1 MTGTVADRLPD
12 LFTLVVPT
20 YNRPQEL
27 TALMNY
33 LARLQVRFPILILDS
48 GSDESRRTTRSLVGH
63 LGLQAKML
71 EYDASAKPFDKFR
84 SGSFRVATP
93 YAAICADDDLILID
107 GLVACLEALEQDPQA
122 VVAHG
127 YYFAFTDRT
136 RGEGRMDLE
145 HIVYDS
151 QSVASPDPIA
161 RVRDLFRD
169 YQALTYAIYRTHVLR
184 DILNATAPFRHV
196 LTQELLSGALSVV
209 HGKMLR
215 VPVFSNGRAINA
227 SHPYTRWHPFLWLM
241 EDPES
246 LAKEYAWFRQ
256 VLVSALTDRPDY
268 ARDATE
274 TGRLLDLIA
283 TFYLYRH
290 TPPESFD
297 LVLDRAFGDQPIGGL
312 WQELALQLP
321 MINASEAVEPLTLPP
336 PPPPPPG
343 PPQAPPPP
351 PPPTVGDRVGRRVAR
366 LLDKVLRIPPPQ
378 PPAMPAVP
386 AEPPPPL
393 PLPPMPEP
401 AGADP
406 AVQDGAQDMQGGSRI
421 YRIFPAMLHHAA
433 SARFAVTPEVLLEL
447 TRALDAWRPW
457 DDAVESVAPAAG
469 APSLT
474 DDPVHGAG

>member
-1 MTGTVADRLPD
+1 MTGPVGDRLPA

-20 YNRPQEL
+20 YNRPHEL

-33 LARLQVRFPILILDS
+33 LARLRVRFPILVLDS
-48 GSDESRRTTRSLVGH
+48 GSEESRRTTRSLVGH
-63 LGLQAKML
+63 LGLSATVL
-71 EYDASAKPFDKFR
+71 EYDSSAKPFDKFR
-84 SGSFRVATP
+84 YGSFRVTTP
-93 YAAICADDDLILID
+93 YAAICADDDLILVD
-107 GLVACLEALEQDPQA
+107 GLVACLEALEADPQA
-122 VVAHG
+122 AVAHG

-151 QSVASPDPIA
+151 RSIESPDPIA

-169 YQALTYAIYRTHVLR
+169 YQALTYGIYRTHVLR
-184 DILNATAPFRHV
+184 DVLNATSPFRHV

-268 ARDATE
+268 ARDAAD

-290 TPPESFD
+290 TPPETFD
-297 LVLDRAFGDQPIGGL
+297 LVLDRAFGDQPMDRL
-312 WQELALQLP
+312 WQDLAMQLP
-321 MINASEAVEPLTLPP
+321 MINSAENVEPLVLPP
-336 PPPPPPG
+336 QP
-343 PPQAPPPP
+343 APPPP
-351 PPPTVGDRVGRRVAR
+351 
-366 LLDKVLRIPPPQ
+366 
-378 PPAMPAVP
+378 VP
-386 AEPPPPL
+386 ARTPGERIGRKLGRLIDKAMRVQRAAPPGAQAAAAP
-393 PLPPMPEP
+393 PLPPMPAPEP
-401 AGADP
+401 ATAPDAP
-406 AVQDGAQDMQGGSRI
+406 AQDLPGGTRT
-421 YRIFPAMLHHAA
+421 YRIFPALQHHPA
-433 SARFAVTPEVLLEL
+433 SARFAVTPEGLAAL
-447 TRALDAWRPW
+447 TRALDAYRPW
-457 DDAVESVAPAAG
+457 DDAVEAMAPEAQPAAG
-469 APSLT
+469 DGSADGP
-474 DDPVHGAG
+474 G